1 DALRKEVLTEF
12 LDLHGKDYYQVLRL
26 GRDAQ
31 PEDIAEAYAA
41 LGKRFRLERFAAVD
55 LGRDYARLEE
65 LHQLFREAFETLSS
79 REQRQAYDHTLAAR
93 PRPQRG
99 ALDAELLSH
108 EAVAL
113 LNQGDADGAKAKLE
127 LAVATDPD

>member
-41 LGKRFRLERFAAVD
+41 LGKRFRLERFAGVD

-65 LHQLFREAFETLSS
+65 LHQVFRQAFEALSARDHREAYDRTLEK
-79 REQRQAYDHTLAAR
+79 RPARVRATLD
-93 PRPQRG
+93 G
-99 ALDAELLSH
+99 ELLTHKGSERLTH
-108 EAVAL
+108 GDYAGGRKAFEEAVAI
-113 LNQGDADGAKAKLE
+113 
-127 LAVATDPD
+127 DP